1 MKSKYQAEPGK
12 PEPGKAEQI
21 RHAMANDVIL
31 TDSSQLSLDP
41 QQITATVDRLQ
52 ARIEER
58 FPRSGLS
65 QVCSQLQQISQQAE
79 EKTEWIDRPIGWM
92 RILVWIGCGTFVA
105 LCIFSIYLVIPAIQ
119 SGAANELG
127 APAVDSS
134 DLETVEVEL
143 NVLILLGGAI
153 FFFWTAEKR
162 YKRARALAAIH
173 ELRSIAH
180 IIDMHQLTKDPERLV
195 ISRQSMGTRTSPELG
210 MSQFELRRYLDYCSE
225 MLALTGKIAALY
237 VRRFDDSVALASA
250 NEVEALTTGLCQK
263 IWQKIL
269 ILHSYGDD
277 GAGDS
282 PLLS

>member
-1 MKSKYQAEPGK
+1 
-12 PEPGKAEQI
+12 
-21 RHAMANDVIL
+21 MADPANS
-31 TDSSQLSLDP
+31 TDSTSLSLEP
-41 QQITATVDRLQ
+41 QQIIKTVGRLQ

-65 QVCSQLQQISQQAE
+65 QVCGQLEQISQQAQK
-79 EKTEWIDRPIGWM
+79 KTEWIDQPILWM
-92 RILVWIGCGTFVA
+92 RILVWLGCGLFVA
-105 LCIFSIYLVIPAIQ
+105 LCLFSIYLVVPSIHGGWSGEA
-119 SGAANELG
+119 GAAISEN
-127 APAVDSS
+127 S
-134 DLETVEVEL
+134 DLEVLVPNIEAEL

-153 FFFWTAEKR
+153 FFLWTAEKR

-180 IIDMHQLTKDPERLV
+180 IIDMHQLTKDPERLL
-195 ISRQSMGTRTSPELG
+195 ISRQSMGTPTSPELG

-269 ILHSYGDD
+269 ILHSYGED
-277 GAGDS
+277 GPGRT

>member
-1 MKSKYQAEPGK
+1 
-12 PEPGKAEQI
+12 
-21 RHAMANDVIL
+21 MAGPSTA
-31 TDSSQLSLDP
+31 TDSSHPSLDP
-41 QQITATVDRLQ
+41 QQIIKTVTRLQ

-58 FPRSGLS
+58 FPGSGLS
-65 QVCSQLQQISQQAE
+65 QVGSQLQQISQQAQ

-92 RILVWIGCGTFVA
+92 RILVWLGCGTFVA
-105 LCIFSIYLVIPAIQ
+105 LCIFSIYLVVPSLHGGWAGEPG
-119 SGAANELG
+119 GAVTE
-127 APAVDSS
+127 PS
-134 DLETVEVEL
+134 DLEVLVPNIEAEL

-153 FFFWTAEKR
+153 FFLWTAEKR
-162 YKRARALAAIH
+162 YKRDRALAAIH

-180 IIDMHQLTKDPERLV
+180 IIDMHQLTKDPERLI
-195 ISRQSMGTRTSPELG
+195 ISRRSIGTQTSPQLG

-269 ILHSYGDD
+269 ILHSYGEE
-277 GAGDS
+277 GFGNS
-282 PLLS
+282 PLSS